1 MKNVLLQIAEVLLI
15 TIEESSRILL
25 FNGYEPN
32 GSVLVLYYFFCFI
45 LRPLSYSLD
54 VVWLGLF
61 IFPFFTNTEFFYFSR
76 KQSGGNIKDNKHT
89 QIKYNKRRNAVIVF

>member
-32 GSVLVLYYFFCFI
+32 GSVLVLYFFFV

-54 VVWLGLF
+54 VVWLGY
-61 IFPFFTNTEFFYFSR
+61 FFHSSFL
-76 KQSGGNIKDNKHT
+76 Q
-89 QIKYNKRRNAVIVF
+89 

>member
-32 GSVLVLYYFFCFI
+32 GSVLVLYFF
-45 LRPLSYSLD
+45 RPLSYSLD
-54 VVWLGLF
+54 VVWLGY
-61 IFPFFTNTEFFYFSR
+61 FFSFLHSHTKFFYFCTEE
-76 KQSGGNIKDNKHT
+76 SGGNIKDSKHT